1 MLLCVCYKIGC
12 VFLEN
17 NDRICKLV
25 YKNIFFKKMNSSIK
39 KIAIGI
45 LILSIIVITFI
56 ILLSIWDIINP
67 YILWKSIFTIIV
79 VGIASLIVTITVK
92 VTGDNK

>member
-1 MLLCVCYKIGC
+1 MIECVYNFIKI
-12 VFLEN
+12 
-17 NDRICKLV
+17 
-25 YKNIFFKKMNSSIK
+25 IFSTKMNSSIK

-67 YILWKSIFTIIV
+67 YTLWKSIFTIIV
-79 VGIASLIVTITVK
+79 VGIASLVVISVEK
-92 VTGDNK
+92 VTKENK

>member
-1 MLLCVCYKIGC
+1 
-12 VFLEN
+12 
-17 NDRICKLV
+17 
-25 YKNIFFKKMNSSIK
+25 MNSSIK
-39 KIAIGI
+39 KIAVGI

-67 YILWKSIFTIIV
+67 YTLWKSIFTIIV

-92 VTGDNK
+92 VTGENK